1 MDTQLN
7 FGSGSGNKKQFSYA
21 LYIPLKLGA
30 SPSREKMNDKTIAT
44 KKEISN
50 LYSCGYRKLHRRNV
64 NFEEIDTE
72 LSRKNFDGF

>member
-1 MDTQLN
+1 
-7 FGSGSGNKKQFSYA
+7 
-21 LYIPLKLGA
+21 
-30 SPSREKMNDKTIAT
+30 MNDKTIAT